1 MLRSPANGKCA
12 QSIIL
17 PRPQPVGRGAA
28 IGRDKY
34 GDKRRQKRGQK
45 RCGERRYSGPSDGY
59 QPTVV
64 KRITGLEAPA
74 PGLIAIGGGKTWRD
88 CSRASPRVRR
98 WAKAAQ
104 GGRHWLSACAG

>member
-34 GDKRRQKRGQK
+34 GDKRRQKPGQNH
-45 RCGERRYSGPSDGY
+45 CGERRYSGASDGY

-74 PGLIAIGGGKTWRD
+74 PGLNAIGGGKNL
-88 CSRASPRVRR
+88 A
-98 WAKAAQ
+98 
-104 GGRHWLSACAG
+104 